1 MILLDI
7 SISQI
12 YKERSENRVCKM
24 TQKKV
29 YDKEFKIQA
38 IWTIVNKVDRKREKN
53 NTYWGQASI
62 RLPGNWGGQPQGL
75 YLKNY
80 QRIKIKLFFLIRR
93 KHIISRMRPF
103 TVIKPFN
110 ILKKRKF
117 QLRF

>member
-1 MILLDI
+1 MA
-7 SISQI
+7 
-12 YKERSENRVCKM
+12 
-24 TQKKV
+24 QKKI

-103 TVIKPFN
+103 TVIKSFN